1 MRRERLKGRYRK
13 GGERG
18 GVREGNKEEI
28 RLGQEVKVIKEV
40 GKEERGKITGKW
52 EVKEGKDELERR
64 K

>member
-1 MRRERLKGRYRK
+1 MRRERLKGRYGK
-13 GGERG
+13 GGGRG

>member
-13 GGERG
+13 GGGRG

-40 GKEERGKITGKW
+40 GKKERGKITGKW

>member
-1 MRRERLKGRYRK
+1 M
-13 GGERG
+13 
-18 GVREGNKEEI
+18 REGNKEEI

>member
-13 GGERG
+13 GGGRG

>member
-13 GGERG
+13 GGGRG

-40 GKEERGKITGKW
+40 GKKERGKNREVGGKG
-52 EVKEGKDELERR
+52 GKR
-64 K
+64 